1 MTLEQAINIL
11 NPETFEEA
19 IKEFNGYYAISKA
32 VNDACLLAC
41 EVMRKDMEK
50 QQRAKDERLQRWKNG
65 TSLTELEKIAN
76 EIFILGVQKRRYES
90 INEFP
95 EAQMCEDMIRHLKE
109 LLEYKHQEESK

>member
-1 MTLEQAINIL
+1 MQ
-11 NPETFEEA
+11 
-19 IKEFNGYYAISKA
+19 KEI
-32 VNDACLLAC
+32 
-41 EVMRKDMEK
+41 EK
-50 QQRAKDERLQRWKNG
+50 QQRAKDERLQRWNDG

-109 LLEYKHQEESK
+109 LLEYKNQEESK